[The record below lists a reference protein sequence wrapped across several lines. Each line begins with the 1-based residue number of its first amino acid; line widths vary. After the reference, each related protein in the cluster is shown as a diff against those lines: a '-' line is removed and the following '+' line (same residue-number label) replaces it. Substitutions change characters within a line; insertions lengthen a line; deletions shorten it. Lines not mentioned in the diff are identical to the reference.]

1 MRLRDANYLTDDEI
15 AELLD
20 FADTIQGW
28 IKSIRAEGFKRA
40 SRKTGSI
47 AGWKIGEPNSDRDW
61 SLPPEE
67 VPQKVIADFGLNYDD
82 LFTRSLKS
90 VPQIEALLKTKY
102 KGRGHKEIWDKF
114 KKLVDT
120 KKRVATSL
128 VRDTDP
134 RKEVKRGDEFKDII
148 AKKAK
153 TEIDDIEDL
162 L

>member
-1 MRLRDANYLTDDEI
+1 MKLKDANYLTDDEI

-20 FADTIQGW
+20 FADTLQGW
-28 IKSIRAEGFKRA
+28 IKSIRNEGFKRA

-47 AGWKIGEPNSDRDW
+47 NGWKIGEPNSDRDW
-61 SLPPEE
+61 AIPPEE
-67 VPQKVIADFGLNYDD
+67 VPQKVIAEFKLAYDD
-82 LFTRSLKS
+82 LFSRSLKS

-120 KKRVATSL
+120 KKRVATAL

-134 RKEVKRGDEFKDII
+134 RKEVKRGDEFKDKI
-148 AKKAK
+148 AKHDK
-153 TEIDDIEDL
+153 TDIDDL